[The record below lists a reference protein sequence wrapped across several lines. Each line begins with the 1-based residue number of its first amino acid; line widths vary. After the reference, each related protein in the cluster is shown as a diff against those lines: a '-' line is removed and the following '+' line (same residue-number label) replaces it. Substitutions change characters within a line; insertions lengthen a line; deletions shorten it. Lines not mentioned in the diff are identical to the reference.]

1 MIKVES
7 DMLVLDASVSKSD
20 HLAINEF
27 IGIVKRQER
36 DRIISLIKDRVSG
49 AKEYAKTGQIRAMQR
64 DVTFE
69 DLEAISEAIIYGI
82 NKESK

>member
-1 MIKVES
+1 
-7 DMLVLDASVSKSD
+7 MLVLDASVSKSD

-36 DRIISLIKDRVSG
+36 ERIISLIKDRVSG

-69 DLEAISEAIIYGI
+69 DLEAIAEAIVYGI
-82 NKESK
+82 EKESK